1 MGATSGI
8 LLQPCCP
15 PRDDP
20 EVRQL
25 LELVTSVTGARW
37 ARLELQ
43 PEGGP
48 PETYAAGA
56 VQDGAS
62 AAVDLDIEGFSA
74 RLHVGSDR
82 DPDPEQLRLVS
93 FALERALHC
102 RRYTEQVALL
112 RGALDTTSSAV
123 LLFDADGGISYANPP
138 ADRLLSRQT
147 EHSLTVEGLGGAHQP
162 VITFLCSLV
171 ERVATSHHSS
181 PPWTETLALSDGS
194 VLACE
199 ILQVD
204 TGGTVPRR
212 GVLAFLQPVS
222 PLSKLCLESFCARH
236 GLSPREEDVV
246 RLVLEGLTTLDMAE
260 RLSISLH
267 TVRDHLKRLYR
278 KTGAKSRSELLS
290 LVSTAGAGG
299 VISSNG
305 STL

>member
-1 MGATSGI
+1 MGATTGI

-25 LELVTSVTGARW
+25 LELVTSVTGAPW
-37 ARLELQ
+37 ARLELE
-43 PEGGP
+43 PEGGA
-48 PETYAAGA
+48 PESYEVGAARDQG
-56 VQDGAS
+56 G

-74 RLHVGSDR
+74 RLRVGSAGA
-82 DPDPEQLRLVS
+82 PGPELLRLVS

-102 RRYTEQVALL
+102 RRYNEQVALL
-112 RGALDTTSSAV
+112 RGALDTTSSAA
-123 LLFDADGGISYANPP
+123 LLFDAEGGISYANPP

-171 ERVATSHHSS
+171 ERVAASPHPS
-181 PPWTETLALSDGS
+181 PPWTETLSLSDGT

-204 TGGTVPRR
+204 TGGAAPRS

-246 RLVLEGLTTLDMAE
+246 RLVLEGVTTLDMAE

-299 VISSNG
+299 LTSGDG
-305 STL
+305 SAL